1 MTKAL
6 ISVVIPAF
14 NRREFLRDA
23 VASVLGQTLPRSDF
37 ELVVIKNFEEPDVD
51 ARRDEPGTKILWDDS
66 LAIGAM
72 LTRALDVCEGEVV
85 CFLDD
90 DDQFEPDK
98 LSRIARLFREDPRRT
113 FVHDAIAPMDR
124 LGHVLPDWG
133 RLRTQP
139 RVSYSVTSASER
151 STRTPDFFRNGVSV
165 NLSAMSVRTSLLRT
179 VADRFRQVEASPDI
193 FVFFAALASEGT
205 LWIEARR
212 LTRYRFHSSASHA
225 EIDEGGWVSEARR
238 LAREERTVELVEEMT
253 RGKPAETA
261 GRGYAA
267 EARFQCYLMVPGAP
281 PPSWGQ
287 FAELLRAAWA
297 RRQAYLA
304 SRALW
309 ALAKRMAPRWATQAY
324 HRRSHDRHSP
334 GGAP

>member
-1 MTKAL
+1 MTEAF
-6 ISVVIPAF
+6 ISVIIPAF
-14 NRREFLRDA
+14 DRREFLEGA
-23 VASVLGQTLPRSDF
+23 VASVLAQSLPRSDY
-37 ELVVIKNFEEPDVD
+37 EMVVIKNFAHPAVD

-66 LAIGAM
+66 PAIGAM
-72 LTRALDVCEGEVV
+72 LARAIDACEGEIV

-98 LSRIARLFREDPRRT
+98 LCRIARLFREDPRRT

-124 LGHVLPDWG
+124 RGHSLPDWG
-133 RLRTQP
+133 RFRTQP
-139 RVSYSVTSASER
+139 TVSYSVTNASER
-151 STRTPDFFRNGVSV
+151 RARTPDFFRNGVSV
-165 NLSAMSVRTSLLRT
+165 NLSAMSVRTSLLRA
-179 VADRFRQVEASPDI
+179 VADRFRQVDASPDI

-205 LWIEARR
+205 LWIEAHR

-225 EIDEGGWVSEARR
+225 EIDEGGWASEAQR

-253 RGKPAETA
+253 QGKPAETA
-261 GRGYAA
+261 GRGYVA
-267 EARFQCYLMVPGAP
+267 EARFQFYLTVPGAP

-287 FAELLRAAWA
+287 FAELLRAARV

-309 ALAKRMAPRWATQAY
+309 ALAKRMAPQWTTRAY
-324 HRRSHDRHSP
+324 HRHSHARH
-334 GGAP
+334 APVRAP

>member
-1 MTKAL
+1 LTEPF
-6 ISVVIPAF
+6 ISVIIPAF
-14 NRREFLRDA
+14 DRREFLEGA
-23 VASVLGQTLPRSDF
+23 IASVLAQSFPRSDY
-37 ELVVIKNFEEPDVD
+37 EIVVIKNFAHPAVD
-51 ARRDEPGTKILWDDS
+51 ARRGEPGTKLLWDES

-72 LTRALDVCEGEVV
+72 LARAIDACEGEIV

-98 LSRIARLFREDPRRT
+98 LTHIARLFREDPCRT

-124 LGHVLPDWG
+124 AGLPLPDWG

-139 RVSYSVTSASER
+139 TASYPVVSASER
-151 STRTPDFFRNGVSV
+151 RARTSDFFRNGISV
-165 NLSAMSVRTSLLRT
+165 NLSAMSVRASLLRT
-179 VADRFRQVEASPDI
+179 VAAQLRQVGSSPDI
-193 FVFFAALASEGT
+193 FVFFAALANEGT

-225 EIDEGGWVSEARR
+225 EIDEGGWASEAQR
-238 LAREERTVELVEEMT
+238 LAREQPTVELVEEMT

-261 GRGYAA
+261 GRGYVV
-267 EARFQCYLMVPGAP
+267 EARFQFYLMVPGAP

-287 FAELLRAAWA
+287 FAELLRAARV

-304 SRALW
+304 SRAVW
-309 ALAKRMAPRWATQAY
+309 ALAKRMAPKWTTRAY
-324 HRRSHDRHSP
+324 HRRSHARHSRA
-334 GGAP
+334 GAT